1 MADVCE
7 RKKIVREIEKTSE
20 SIRKKHCALKTGR
33 IEENIT
39 LNRHFKPLIKPLRLF
54 VDSVHATKRELRDD
68 NVEFAS
74 KVRGRKRRR
83 RRSKRREKK

>member
-39 LNRHFKPLIKPLRLF
+39 LNRHFKPFIKPLRLF
-54 VDSVHATKRELRDD
+54 VDSSGVHATKRELRDD
-68 NVEFAS
+68 NAEFAS
-74 KVRGRKRRR
+74 KVRGRR